1 MKYLTEYV
9 GYKQTHLDYKR
20 INRTGRSRDDGIMK
34 SVDMALNIIIAN
46 SNRPLRIAAFVGLG
60 ASFMN
65 LLYIVFI
72 LGIHFLRPRV
82 IWIDAAQGW
91 ASTNLFAAV
100 MFFLLFSMLAV
111 LSEYVLKIL
120 QETQDRPLYYIAY
133 ESNSSVLDQ
142 YRESINVV

>member
-1 MKYLTEYV
+1 MVRLE
-9 GYKQTHLDYKR
+9 
-20 INRTGRSRDDGIMK
+20 M
-34 SVDMALNIIIAN
+34 
-46 SNRPLRIAAFVGLG
+46 F
-60 ASFMN
+60 
-65 LLYIVFI
+65 
-72 LGIHFLRPRV
+72 
-82 IWIDAAQGW
+82 W

-111 LSEYVLKIL
+111 LAEYVLKIL